1 MKEAPSN
8 EGALLAS
15 MRPHIGKAQGRGT
28 GDGGIIESN
37 VHQRAVDFPGE
48 FAVGFHVW
56 LDSGLVVVVR
66 ADQVQKSNGLRRRP
80 DPSDNT
86 SE

>member
-1 MKEAPSN
+1 MASWWLETPINVSTSD
-8 EGALLAS
+8 EGLINVG
-15 MRPHIGKAQGRGT
+15 HYKGHRGV
-28 GDGGIIESN
+28 IESN
-37 VHQRAVDFPGE
+37 VHQRTVDFPGE

>member
-1 MKEAPSN
+1 MKEAPLN
-8 EGALLAS
+8 EGAFLVLAPPTS
-15 MRPHIGKAQGRGT
+15 GSHRGGT

-37 VHQRAVDFPGE
+37 VHQRTVDFPGE

>member
-1 MKEAPSN
+1 M
-8 EGALLAS
+8 
-15 MRPHIGKAQGRGT
+15 
-28 GDGGIIESN
+28 
-37 VHQRAVDFPGE
+37 DFPGE

-86 SE
+86 SERALKLQVLATDFVFFWMGFDPLDRDLLRFVNPLLPAI

>member
-1 MKEAPSN
+1 MKEAPLN
-8 EGALLAS
+8 EGAFLVLAPPTS
-15 MRPHIGKAQGRGT
+15 GSHRGRGT

-37 VHQRAVDFPGE
+37 VHQRTVDFPGE

>member
-1 MKEAPSN
+1 MKEAPLF
-8 EGALLAS
+8 EGAFLVS
-15 MRPHIGKAQGRGT
+15 ETPPSGSHRGRGT

>member
-1 MKEAPSN
+1 MRPVWIAKY
-8 EGALLAS
+8 
-15 MRPHIGKAQGRGT
+15 RPHIRGVKKIFAPESRGCEPRMAGKQNAT
-28 GDGGIIESN
+28 PEDS
-37 VHQRAVDFPGE
+37 E